1 GKKRT
6 VMKIIYREANSG
18 KTLELIKLSAETR
31 TYIICLN
38 RKRVDEIVRIANKNN
53 IYIPF
58 PLTLEE
64 FLGHRFY
71 GTRIESVLIDNADEI
86 IRALFR
92 PLNVEA
98 ITMTKEG

>member
-1 GKKRT
+1 
-6 VMKIIYREANSG
+6 MKIIYREADSG
-18 KTLELIKLSAETR
+18 KTLELIKLSAETH

-38 RKRVDEIVRIANKNN
+38 HKRVDEINRIAMKNN
-53 IYIPF
+53 IYIPY
-58 PLTLEE
+58 PLALSE
-64 FLGHRFY
+64 FLRHRFY
-71 GTRIESVLIDNADEI
+71 GTRVKNVLIDNADEI